1 MLNRMGAKISGVGS
15 NMLIIE
21 GVETLGGTDHR
32 MLPDMVEIGSWIGL
46 AAMTKSEL
54 TIKNVSWDDL
64 GQIPNVF
71 RKLGITV

>member
-1 MLNRMGAKISGVGS
+1 MGAKISGVGS